1 MRFLSVLTLTALAGM
16 ASAQG
21 PEAAKP
27 AIPTQAAAAQAPKP
41 TKVDF
46 GIPMK
51 PLKQPDLNFQMLK
64 NRNALLFYFSP
75 TCGHCQH
82 TYPFIQK
89 FRDKFEKKGMAFA
102 AIATGYASP
111 EDIKMFDT
119 DFKLDMLSFQDD
131 TKKFGQTY
139 GTGSVPLMLVVAP
152 DGTFQSWN
160 ASDSTTLASV
170 EAAIKKNLKLK

>member
-1 MRFLSVLTLTALAGM
+1 LTLAVVVGL
-16 ASAQG
+16 SS
-21 PEAAKP
+21 
-27 AIPTQAAAAQAPKP
+27 AQAPLAAPVQGPAAPAPVKP

-46 GIPMK
+46 TIAMK

-64 NRNALLFYFSP
+64 NRNSLLFYFSP

-82 TYPFIQK
+82 TYPHIQK
-89 FRDKFEKKGMAFA
+89 FREKYEKKGMAFA

-119 DFKLDMLSFQDD
+119 DFKVDMLFFQDD
-131 TKKFGQTY
+131 TKKFGQNY
-139 GTGSVPLMLVVAP
+139 GTGSVPLMLLVAG

-160 ASDSTTLASV
+160 ASDSTTLATI
-170 EAAIKKNLKLK
+170 ETAIRKSLKLK